1 MTTDLPPPTLEF
13 YNWFYSA
20 PHRIKYG
27 GNDSP
32 AYLAAAEAWDAAI
45 AAHEAPDLPPLPE
58 PSEDAEAYMAELRR
72 TVHARAAI
80 AADKSSLPDATR
92 SQAQPVSADVAAM
105 CERIDFL
112 IHELDR
118 ELGLRHFPEL
128 LAICEDMKASLRSL
142 DAQVRANIAPAAVSA
157 GVAAM
162 CVELG
167 DIAIHFK
174 NEGCA
179 ASEKECHKAIALL
192 RSRDARVAELE
203 GLLRAEFGAPWIAA
217 QSEGKINAAPEVPAP
232 PDTPPPSRQTP

>member
-1 MTTDLPPPTLEF
+1 MTAQPKAPAASADVEAIMLLADEYCDFLEGFDPEEQFKQATDSRSARRAALE
-13 YNWFYSA
+13 SA
-20 PHRIKYG
+20 IRQRI
-27 GNDSP
+27 
-32 AYLAAAEAWDAAI
+32 
-45 AAHEAPDLPPLPE
+45 
-58 PSEDAEAYMAELRR
+58 AELE
-72 TVHARAAI
+72 
-80 AADKSSLPDATR
+80 KDA
-92 SQAQPVSADVAAM
+92 AQPVSADVEEM
-105 CERIDFL
+105 CER
-112 IHELDR
+112 LDDLCDR
-118 ELGLRHFPEL
+118 LPKGDDLSTCVEV
-128 LAICEDMKASLRSL
+128 LAMLRSL